1 MSAEL
6 KMLERAFMA
15 EVENRLPFQT
25 KAAMAKRLVAQGM
38 LQEMRVVMGEPPG
51 AVAGYQLTHAGRLY

>member
-25 KAAMAKRLVAQGM
+25 KAANGKGIYILNSTNRIIDL
-38 LQEMRVVMGEPPG
+38 
-51 AVAGYQLTHAGRLY
+51 